1 MDTGA
6 EGRLVGM
13 RAIWIKK
20 YGGPGVLE
28 IREQPD
34 PIPKPGEVRV
44 RVRACGLNFAEL
56 MARAGLY
63 PDAPKPPCVVGY
75 EASGVIDAL
84 GDGVTEPGIG
94 TSVVALTRFGGH
106 SDTLCV
112 PAGQTRPMPQ
122 GMSFEEGAA
131 LPVVYVTAYHMLF
144 RVAHLRPHARVLV
157 HMAAGGVGLAAL
169 QLCRT
174 VPDVVVFGT
183 ASASKHAFLQQQGCD
198 HTIDYRS
205 ADYATEV
212 KRLTQGQGV
221 DIILDALGGADWKK
235 GYDLLGPVGMLIAY
249 GFANIA
255 QGEKRSLFHIAK
267 SYLEIPRFSP
277 LSLMGDNR
285 AVAGVNVGHL
295 WGQMEMLTAEIDALL
310 GLYREGK
317 IKPTI
322 DQVFKFSA
330 VADAHRR
337 MHEHKNVGKI
347 VLVP

>member
-1 MDTGA
+1 
-6 EGRLVGM
+6 M

-20 YGGPGVLE
+20 YGGPNVLE
-28 IREQPD
+28 VREQAD
-34 PIPKPGEVRV
+34 PTPKAGEVRI

-56 MARAGLY
+56 MAREGLY

-75 EASGVIDAL
+75 EASGVIDAV
-84 GDGVTEPGIG
+84 GAGVSSSQVG
-94 TSVVALTRFGGH
+94 TKVIALTRFGGH
-106 SDTLCV
+106 ADALCV
-112 PAGQTRPMPQ
+112 PTGQTQPMPE

-144 RVAHLRPHARVLV
+144 RVTQLRPRARVLI
-157 HMAAGGVGLAAL
+157 HMAAGGVGLAAV

-183 ASASKHAFLQQQGCD
+183 ASASKHAFLRQHGYD
-198 HTIDYRS
+198 HTIDYHS

-212 KRLTQGQGV
+212 KRLTGGHGV
-221 DIILDALGGADWKK
+221 DIVLDPLGGSDWKK
-235 GYDLLGPVGMLIAY
+235 GYDLLAPAGTLIAY
-249 GFANIA
+249 GFANMSD
-255 QGEKRSLFHIAK
+255 GPKRNLLHVARRF
-267 SYLEIPRFSP
+267 LEMPRFSP
-277 LSLMGDNR
+277 LALMNQNR

-295 WGQMEMLTAEIDALL
+295 WDEIPMLTAEVEALL
-310 GLYREGK
+310 QLYREGK

-322 DQVFKFSA
+322 DHVFKFSE

-337 MHEHKNVGKI
+337 IHEHKNVGKV